1 MMETER
7 MPACIGFIVDGNRR
21 WARAH
26 NLSAHEGHEEGAK
39 KIRAVI
45 EWSQKHG
52 IQCAMFYCFS
62 TENWN
67 RSPEEVAA
75 LMTLFETEL
84 AKLVENIDENVRVR
98 FIGDRTRFSE
108 ATQKHMHMLET
119 KTVARTGMTAVI
131 ALSYGGR
138 AEIVRA
144 VARVHEAGIA
154 VTEET
159 LSSSLDTAGMPDPD
173 VIVRTS
179 GEKRLSN
186 FLPWQSV
193 YSELFFIDTLWP
205 DFTEAEFEDILNQ
218 YAMRD
223 RRKGR

>member
-1 MMETER
+1 
-7 MPACIGFIVDGNRR
+7 
-21 WARAH
+21 
-26 NLSAHEGHEEGAK
+26 
-39 KIRAVI
+39 
-45 EWSQKHG
+45 
-52 IQCAMFYCFS
+52 
-62 TENWN
+62 
-67 RSPEEVAA
+67 
-75 LMTLFETEL
+75 
-84 AKLVENIDENVRVR
+84 
-98 FIGDRTRFSE
+98 
-108 ATQKHMHMLET
+108 MLET
-119 KTVARTGMTAVI
+119 KTAARTGMTAVI

-173 VIVRTS
+173 IIVRTS

-223 RRKGR
+223 RRRGR